1 MLPSERFIAPVGVL
15 LLHTS
20 LLSSIVCHRPALL
33 NFRLAFVDVEW
44 AIAGVALLAYLR
56 TVLCDPGF
64 LRQPSAKLGRPL
76 PASTG
81 TAGWFT
87 SSGCCWL
94 VLLQRVLGAHKTAT
108 TNHTDGS
115 IDTREIREL
124 QPLGWSAL
132 DAVELS
138 DVDADPGE
146 EIIDASDLESAA
158 TIGSFQFQ
166 NVDSTFQN
174 VDSTGSSN
182 GVGIGE
188 GTAGSSSTS
197 SASATR
203 SSHPVNVD
211 SAGVGA
217 SLAWGHS
224 DPTLQ
229 AHRIV
234 MQSGHRLRY
243 CPVCMM
249 HQPLRTKH
257 CRECG
262 HCVRT
267 HDHHCPWIG
276 TCVGEGNHLFFF
288 FFLLA
293 QSIELMVFSLE
304 GFLELLE
311 DGFDIAKWIRN
322 TPLLVLG
329 LLVMA
334 MLLVMTTCLLVFHTY
349 LALFNVTTWEHIS
362 WHHVSYLRSVPP
374 EDGSPFS
381 VSLLSNLALFCCPPW
396 CLTCG
401 CQPTS
406 FIWTE
411 DGWAVWELFPPQSGS
426 R

>member
-1 MLPSERFIAPVGVL
+1 MRPPERFIAPVGVL

-44 AIAGVALLAYLR
+44 AIVGVALLAYLR
-56 TVLCDPGF
+56 TVFCDPGF
-64 LRQPSAKLGRPL
+64 LKQPPAKL
-76 PASTG
+76 
-81 TAGWFT
+81 
-87 SSGCCWL
+87 
-94 VLLQRVLGAHKTAT
+94 VHKTAT
-108 TNHTDGS
+108 KNHTDGS
-115 IDTREIREL
+115 VNTHEIREL

-132 DAVELS
+132 DAIELS
-138 DVDADPGE
+138 DVDVDPGE

-166 NVDSTFQN
+166 NVDSTGNF
-174 VDSTGSSN
+174 N
-182 GVGIGE
+182 GVGTCERI
-188 GTAGSSSTS
+188 AGNTSTS
-197 SASATR
+197 SASTTSTSLSVDA
-203 SSHPVNVD
+203 D

-276 TCVGEGNHLFFF
+276 TCVGEGNRLFFF

-293 QSIELMVFSLE
+293 QSVELMVFSLE
-304 GFLELLE
+304 GVLELLE
-311 DGFDIAKWIRN
+311 DGFNIAKWMRN

-329 LLVMA
+329 LLIMA

-381 VSLLSNLALFCCPPW
+381 VSILSNLALFCCPPW

-411 DGWAVWELFPPQSGS
+411 DGWAVWQLCPPRSGS